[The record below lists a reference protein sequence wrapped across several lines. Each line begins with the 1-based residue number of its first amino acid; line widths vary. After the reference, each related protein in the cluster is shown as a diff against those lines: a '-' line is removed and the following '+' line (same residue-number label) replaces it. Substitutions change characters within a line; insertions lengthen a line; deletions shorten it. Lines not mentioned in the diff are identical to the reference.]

1 MNTLLQPFLLT
12 EETWYEVKD
21 GDHTA
26 RSIFRRHYSNRHIGA
41 SDPALFV
48 GPGEKVV
55 LLTPCARAM
64 FVWRRF
70 KSDDGQQGINC
81 AVFRNEGAGLSSTLI
96 VAADEWA
103 WRYWT
108 DEPRHYTYVNER
120 RIRSTNPGAC
130 FKKAGWKRCG
140 TTKRNRLAI
149 LERIGAATAC

>member
-1 MNTLLQPFLLT
+1 MNALVQPFLLT
-12 EETWYEVKD
+12 DTIWCEVKD
-21 GDHTA
+21 GNHTA
-26 RSIFRRHYSNRHIGA
+26 RSIFRRHYSNRHVSG

-55 LLTPCARAM
+55 LLTPCVRAM

-70 KSDDGQQGINC
+70 KSDDGQRGINC

-103 WRYWT
+103 WRHWP
-108 DEPRHYTYVNER
+108 DELRHYNYVNER

-149 LERIGAATAC
+149 LERTA